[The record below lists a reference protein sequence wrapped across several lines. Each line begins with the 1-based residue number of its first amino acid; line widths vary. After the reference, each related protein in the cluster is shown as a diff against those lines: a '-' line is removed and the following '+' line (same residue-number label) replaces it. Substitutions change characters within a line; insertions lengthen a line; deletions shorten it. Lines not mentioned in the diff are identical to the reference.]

1 MPEGFR
7 IAKKGS
13 LFLTIFKIP
22 EIKFQVVIIVE
33 GRTLVNKEV
42 GEVEMTTTANKLKQ
56 YALSNGAVLAGVASI
71 EQFDEA
77 PSGHQPEDILPEAT
91 AVISCAQLIPAGV
104 LEGPST
110 AYHRAM
116 EVIHA
121 QLDLLACKVALFIES
136 GGGRAIP
143 VPSDEPYRY
152 WESDKLYGRG
162 DLSHKHTAQA
172 AGLGRLGKNS
182 LLITPQFGNRVHLV
196 SVVTDVDLV
205 PDLLLDWNPCPEG
218 CTLCVKAC
226 PAAAISEGQVEQA
239 RCRSIMMERL
249 PKGIVIESCR
259 ACRRV
264 CPAGVK

>member
-1 MPEGFR
+1 
-7 IAKKGS
+7 
-13 LFLTIFKIP
+13 
-22 EIKFQVVIIVE
+22 
-33 GRTLVNKEV
+33 
-42 GEVEMTTTANKLKQ
+42 MTTIANKLKQ
-56 YALSNGAVLAGVASI
+56 YALSNGADLAGVASI
-71 EQFDEA
+71 ERFDEA
-77 PSGHQPEDILPEAT
+77 PLGHRPEDIVPGAR
-91 AVISCAQLIPAGV
+91 AVISCAQRIPTST
-104 LEGPST
+104 LDGPST

-116 EVIHA
+116 EVIYD

-196 SVVTDVDLV
+196 SVVTDVDLA
-205 PDLLLDWNPCPEG
+205 PDLLLDWDPCPKG
-218 CTLCVKAC
+218 CNLCIQAC

-239 RCRSIMMERL
+239 RCREVMMERL
-249 PKGIVIESCR
+249 PKGTVIESCR